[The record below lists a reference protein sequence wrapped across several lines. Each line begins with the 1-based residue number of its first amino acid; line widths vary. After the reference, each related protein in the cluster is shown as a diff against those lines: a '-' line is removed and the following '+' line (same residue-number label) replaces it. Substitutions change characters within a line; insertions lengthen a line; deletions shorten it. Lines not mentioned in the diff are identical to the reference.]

1 MSAKGSLNI
10 RKGYWKL
17 MFLPLFAYLDIPN
30 VDGQGLTRLDFKP
43 GQVGLECLAV
53 RAMADPYWLQGQ
65 SYLKKIIILV
75 KLFTCNK
82 QGWWRKQNKDLA
94 IKWLNLCRAIYEL
107 YVHVF
112 FVLWTAVKVSCS
124 ACKCPGS
131 MLSFVVIQSSFVFC

>member
-53 RAMADPYWLQGQ
+53 RALRNGRSVLTARAELFEKNNNIGKAIYMKQTRLMA
-65 SYLKKIIILV
+65 K
-75 KLFTCNK
+75 TK
-82 QGWWRKQNKDLA
+82 QGFN
-94 IKWLNLCRAIYEL
+94 N
-107 YVHVF
+107 
-112 FVLWTAVKVSCS
+112 
-124 ACKCPGS
+124 
-131 MLSFVVIQSSFVFC
+131 